1 MEMIPLDEVEETL
14 DVWKKKK
21 QKKMKKEEVEK
32 NEGEDES

>member
-1 MEMIPLDEVEETL
+1 MEMIPLDEVEEAL

-21 QKKMKKEEVEK
+21 QKKKKEEVKK

>member
-1 MEMIPLDEVEETL
+1 MIPLDEVEETL

-21 QKKMKKEEVEK
+21 QKKKKEEVKK

>member
-21 QKKMKKEEVEK
+21 QNKKKEEVKK

>member
-21 QKKMKKEEVEK
+21 QKKKKEEVKK

>member
-1 MEMIPLDEVEETL
+1 MEMIPLDEIEETL

-21 QKKMKKEEVEK
+21 QKKKKEEEVEK